1 MFIIY
6 DCSNQLFLWKAFSN
20 GWFSWIPAM
29 HLFSSLKTMVWEGL
43 SLLPRKT
50 MLFKQNLS
58 SKFPRT
64 KPFKQNLSSK
74 IQLLW
79 HIFTLKRLSYGIRFK
94 TMLSM
99 TKSWASFSWN
109 PLLQHGSIL
118 VLQKPHWPCE
128 WTHTISVARL
138 QAGQIC
144 ICRLVISYFH
154 HPLEIFILSKP
165 HAHLP

>member
-1 MFIIY
+1 MIVLIRFFFGKPFLTGDFPKYRPRIY
-6 DCSNQLFLWKAFSN
+6 SPRKRW
-20 GWFSWIPAM
+20 
-29 HLFSSLKTMVWEGL
+29 VWEGL

-109 PLLQHGSIL
+109 PPLQHGSIL

-154 HPLEIFILSKP
+154 HPLEILILSKP